1 MKHVIALSS
10 ILLLIGCASTPEEP
24 EWLDGK
30 SAEYP
35 AARYLIGLGQGDSA
49 GLARDRARADLAK
62 VFQVRVDEQL
72 SDRTTAGRTGSGEQT
87 AESHIE
93 RQLIVHTDQ
102 VLSGITVSAV
112 WRDDSGRHHA
122 LAVYDRLRAAEK
134 LRAETRSLDGL
145 VEREIARARDDRDLL
160 ARIGAATR
168 AADAQR
174 TREQLQDVLRV
185 VDASGIVVPSSY
197 DSARLD
203 SDARAL
209 ASRVSFNVTVG
220 NDPTTRLA
228 SLIEGSVAQAG
239 FSTKNEAQADYRLRG
254 ALYVD
259 DLEADGWHWARGTL
273 SLVLLGQDGEVRGG
287 WEWPLKASGRQPEL
301 ARQRLVQEVDGVLRD
316 RLGRVILSSQ

>member
-10 ILLLIGCASTPEEP
+10 ILLLVGCASTPEEP
-24 EWLDGK
+24 EWLDGE

-35 AARYLIGLGQGDSA
+35 ATRYLIGLGQADSA
-49 GLARDRARADLAK
+49 GIARDRARADLAK

-72 SDRTTAGRTGSGEQT
+72 SDRTTAERTGGEQT

-93 RQLIVHTDQ
+93 RRLSVHTDQ
-102 VLSGITVSAV
+102 VLSGITVPAV

-122 LAVYDRLRAAEK
+122 LAVYDRLKAAEK

-145 VEREIARARDDRDLL
+145 VEREIARAREERDLL

-185 VDASGIVVPSSY
+185 VEASGVSVPSRY

-220 NDPTTRLA
+220 PDPTTRLA

-239 FSTKNEAQADYRLRG
+239 FSTKHEAQADYRLRG

-273 SLVLLGQDGEVRGG
+273 SLTLLGQDGAVRGS

-301 ARQRLVQEVDGVLRD
+301 ARQRLVQETDRTLREH
-316 RLGRVILSSQ
+316 LQQAILFP